1 MQITRIIHNAKT
13 GETKTVSKTLSKKE
27 IAEKEDEQLILE
39 EELLMEAFLMQK
51 EEDTKAA
58 VLAEFE
64 EWKAQ
69 KRGSKKGK

>member
-13 GETKTVSKTLSKKE
+13 GETKVKRSKLSEKE
-27 IAEKEDEQLILE
+27 IAEREQEQKIIE